1 MVTRSSGG
9 ITGISGDPK
18 FPSQTGKFMGG
29 LSVSV
34 LAVWLYEVES
44 HSVKAHISRGQVDV
58 FTHECAYGTVTTI

>member
-18 FPSQTGKFMGG
+18 YPSQTGKFMGG